1 MLNCGNLIL
10 KFAPPNHHCPTGQ
23 VGTYPNC
30 STPPQPVATCNALDI
45 KNNGDTYQLTAN
57 ASAANGATIQK
68 YVYSVYRGN
77 TLVKTIEGNDK
88 IVTYTEKT
96 PGSYKVVLTVKSSL
110 GDKTSDACVKTFT
123 IPEPARCPQN
133 PKLLKDD
140 SQCQPCPGDSTI
152 WINDSRCSA
161 SFVQTKNRS

>member
-1 MLNCGNLIL
+1 MAIHINLL
-10 KFAPPNHHCPTGQ
+10 L
-23 VGTYPNC
+23 
-30 STPPQPVATCNALDI
+30 TPVRPMVRQS
-45 KNNGDTYQLTAN
+45 K
-57 ASAANGATIQK
+57 K
-68 YVYSVYRGN
+68 YVYSIYRGN

-96 PGSYKVVLTVKSSL
+96 PGSYKVILTVKSSL

-140 SQCQPCPGDSTI
+140 PQCQPCPGDSTI

-161 SFVQTKNRS
+161 SFVQTKTAVNLTQNECRRNNYGCEIWRSKLPTPFQ